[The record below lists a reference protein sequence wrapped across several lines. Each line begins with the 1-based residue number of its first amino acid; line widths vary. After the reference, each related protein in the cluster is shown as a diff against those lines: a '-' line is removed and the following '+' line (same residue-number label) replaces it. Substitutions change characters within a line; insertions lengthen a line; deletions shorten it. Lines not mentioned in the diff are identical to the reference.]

1 MASESREIH
10 DRATL
15 GAALRGA
22 WVMSQENVDKTRQFI
37 EAYNR
42 RDYDAAMEF
51 FDPEIDWVLPEQQR
65 SDSARGRDQ
74 VMRFWEGL
82 DETFEELRLDPQEFV
97 DGGDR
102 VGVRLRFY
110 GRGKGS
116 GAELDTEMYHQV
128 TTFSDGTMVRIEYFT
143 DWPSALEA
151 IDS

>member
-1 MASESREIH
+1 
-10 DRATL
+10 
-15 GAALRGA
+15 
-22 WVMSQENVDKTRQFI
+22 MSQENVNKTRQFI

-42 RDYDAAMEF
+42 RDFEAALEF
-51 FDPEIDWVLPEQQR
+51 FDPDIDWVLPEQQR
-65 SDSARGRDQ
+65 SDSARGTDQ

-102 VGVRLRFY
+102 VAVRLRFY

-128 TTFSDGTMVRIEYFT
+128 TTFSDGTIVRMEYFT
-143 DWPSALEA
+143 DWPSALGA
-151 IDS
+151 IDG